1 MSTAKNLLAGLGGA
15 IALNIL
21 HEGLKKTDSGMPRID
36 LLGEE
41 ALQKV
46 LRYFGT
52 GISGKDNLYAATLGG
67 DIISNT
73 LYYSTIG
80 TGGTNGIWPKALT
93 IGITAGIGALALPE
107 PMGLDP
113 EPVTKTTKSK
123 VLTVAYYTAGA
134 LVTAAILKA
143 MDSRK

>member
-15 IALNIL
+15 IALNLL

-41 ALQKV
+41 ALQK
-46 LRYFGT
+46 LLHYFGT

-67 DIISNT
+67 DLVSNT
-73 LYYSTIG
+73 LYYSAIG
-80 TGGTNGIWPKALT
+80 AGGTDGIWTKAAAL
-93 IGITAGIGALALPE
+93 GLAGGIGALALPE

-123 VLTVAYYTAGA
+123 ALTVAYYTAGA
-134 LVTAAILKA
+134 LVTAAIIKA
-143 MDSRK
+143 LDNK